1 MKKSLLG
8 ISLLTITGLYG
19 LLAAVIILI
28 TLLTDI
34 PVLYGIITSIII
46 LIVQFLISPF
56 LTDITMKWF
65 YKAKFNHEI
74 PEYLKNFIEEVCKNN
89 KMKYPRIGYIDD
101 GAPNAFT
108 YGHTKNNARIVITR
122 GILELLDEEEVKSV
136 VAHELGHASHY
147 DMLFMTVAQLV
158 PLVLYAIYEIL
169 LRTDNSSNS
178 DNDNSYGAI
187 IGIVAYILYVIS
199 NYILLAL
206 SRTREYYADS
216 FSLEATK
223 NPNALASALVKIG
236 YGLSTAPK
244 SSKHSAASSNALGI
258 FDAKTSKSLVVTSIE
273 NNEISKDNIKQAMK
287 WEQWN
292 IWAKWYEI
300 NSTHPL
306 ISKRLLAISSRSKE
320 FNQDPYIVFDLK
332 KEESYVD
339 DFLKEAFIS
348 FLPGFTII
356 VGLIALL
363 LTLEGETT
371 SILLVTGITLLLFGL
386 SSLLKFSKKYPNKNY
401 KLAQV
406 KDLLSEVKV
415 SHITAIPCSL
425 EGTIIGRGNPGCIFN
440 EDFVLKDKSGII
452 FLDYNQ
458 PIKIV
463 NKIFALFLSKE
474 YFDKNIKVTGWYR
487 RSPVPYIELKS
498 MEIDGKI
505 KKIYTYRF
513 QLVLYI
519 IILIVALLTLGIAL
533 T

>member
-56 LTDITMKWF
+56 LTDLTMKWF

-74 PEYLKNFIEEVCKNN
+74 PEYLKKFIEEVCKNN
-89 KMKYPRIGYIDD
+89 KMKYLRIGYIDD

-122 GILELLDEEEVKSV
+122 GILELLNEEEVKSV

-187 IGIVAYILYVIS
+187 IGIIAYILYVIS

-339 DFLKEAFIS
+339 DFLKEAVIS

-401 KLAQV
+401 KLSQV

-505 KKIYTYRF
+505 KKIYTYKF
-513 QLVLYI
+513 QLVFYI
-519 IILIVALLTLGIAL
+519 IILIAALLTLGIAL